1 MLQQVV
7 GLLGSLMV
15 IAALFLLWW
24 KSRSVWLLVSI
35 VAQGIGLLL
44 HAAFAVVPTAFTD
57 TPMVFS
63 LWGLCGL
70 TMAAGLLGYAVTE
83 TTRTP

>member
-1 MLQQVV
+1 MLQQAIGV
-7 GLLGSLMV
+7 LGSLMV
-15 IAALFLLWW
+15 LAALFLLWW
-24 KSRSVWLLVSI
+24 KSRSVWLLVAM
-35 VAQGIGLLL
+35 VAEGAGLLL
-44 HAAFAVVPTAFTD
+44 HAAFAIMPEAFTG